1 MMTETDSSE
10 VDSILRWDSERLA
23 AEGGRGK
30 IHALRVSSVTN
41 GKLTCKYCSNP
52 PLPFHRQYIPS
63 VRYAACC
70 KKIGGAVMVLS
81 GGKVKTSIA
90 TF

>member
-1 MMTETDSSE
+1 MNGL
-10 VDSILRWDSERLA
+10 LRRDG
-23 AEGGRGK
+23 GGRYMLCGS
-30 IHALRVSSVTN
+30 ADTEETW
-41 GKLTCKYCSNP
+41 KLTCKYCSNP
-52 PLPFHRQYIPS
+52 PRPFHRQYIPS

-81 GGKVKTSIA
+81 GGSVKTSIA